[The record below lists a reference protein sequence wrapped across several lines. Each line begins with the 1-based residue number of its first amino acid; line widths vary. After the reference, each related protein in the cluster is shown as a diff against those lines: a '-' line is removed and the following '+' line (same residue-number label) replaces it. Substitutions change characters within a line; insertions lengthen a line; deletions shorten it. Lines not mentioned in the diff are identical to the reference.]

1 MFDFKAQLK
10 ILPDKPGVYL
20 MKNSLGEIIYVGKA
34 KVLKNRVFKTYYNT
48 YNIVIILIL
57 YI

>member
-20 MKNSLGEIIYVGKA
+20 MKNSLG
-34 KVLKNRVFKTYYNT
+34 
-48 YNIVIILIL
+48 
-57 YI
+57 